1 MGPGGF
7 ALCVDACGPAG
18 VPGAGGPGRCVCRW
32 AAARLIDGV
41 ACGPTGV
48 PGAAWCAVGPGCF
61 VRPWAAARPLA
72 VRAASC
78 ARRVVSKPGQ
88 APPPPTGT
96 AAWPS
101 GPSGARHNC
110 CTCGALRRTVMGVRF
125 PPCPQHSAFQ
135 SRDTRC
141 RMQFPDACVRFRCEK
156 RGISTI
162 AFQNMKCSRRNC
174 MRMYADQIPHCPW
187 GPGLGPAGQVV
198 WLSETAVAFAGAG
211 RASTETGIAFAGE
224 NWVFL
229 ARFSLALVMVVSR
242 WPVSVVAE
250 VSLVSPSP
258 PQCVLYAK
266 KFALRGL
273 VVGVSAKKFALR
285 AHNGPKLVFSGVLGE
300 LFRGCGVGG
309 GVPGE
314 LFRAC
319 QPTTATGRGPP
330 LPAGPMARPC
340 GASGTLHIGN
350 GGAFA
355 LHEAF

>member
-1 MGPGGF
+1 
-7 ALCVDACGPAG
+7 
-18 VPGAGGPGRCVCRW
+18 
-32 AAARLIDGV
+32 
-41 ACGPTGV
+41 
-48 PGAAWCAVGPGCF
+48 
-61 VRPWAAARPLA
+61 
-72 VRAASC
+72 
-78 ARRVVSKPGQ
+78 
-88 APPPPTGT
+88 
-96 AAWPS
+96 
-101 GPSGARHNC
+101 
-110 CTCGALRRTVMGVRF
+110 
-125 PPCPQHSAFQ
+125 
-135 SRDTRC
+135 
-141 RMQFPDACVRFRCEK
+141 
-156 RGISTI
+156 
-162 AFQNMKCSRRNC
+162 

-198 WLSETAVAFAGAG
+198 WLSETAVAFAGAGRASNETGIAFAGAG

-285 AHNGPKLVFSGVLGE
+285 AHNGPKLAFSGVLGE
-300 LFRGCGVGG
+300 LFRGWGVGG

-319 QPTTATGRGPP
+319 QPTTATGPSPP

-350 GGAFA
+350 DGAFA

>member
-1 MGPGGF
+1 
-7 ALCVDACGPAG
+7 
-18 VPGAGGPGRCVCRW
+18 
-32 AAARLIDGV
+32 
-41 ACGPTGV
+41 
-48 PGAAWCAVGPGCF
+48 
-61 VRPWAAARPLA
+61 
-72 VRAASC
+72 
-78 ARRVVSKPGQ
+78 
-88 APPPPTGT
+88 
-96 AAWPS
+96 
-101 GPSGARHNC
+101 
-110 CTCGALRRTVMGVRF
+110 
-125 PPCPQHSAFQ
+125 
-135 SRDTRC
+135 
-141 RMQFPDACVRFRCEK
+141 
-156 RGISTI
+156 
-162 AFQNMKCSRRNC
+162 

-211 RASTETGIAFAGE
+211 RASNETGIAFAGE

-229 ARFSLALVMVVSR
+229 ARFSLALVLPVSMRVVHGRALVMVVSR

-319 QPTTATGRGPP
+319 QPVTATGRGPP
-330 LPAGPMARPC
+330 LPAGPTARPC

-350 GGAFA
+350 DGAFA